1 MQSLPVARATGCVS
15 VGRGR
20 ASVVTKDAEQLAA
33 LASVIEAL
41 TDRGIDYWLFGG
53 WAVDFY
59 AGKVTRP
66 HDDVDLAVWLADH
79 DHVAELLASGGWKH
93 APHPEEDGGTGYE
106 RGAVR
111 LELTFLLRGDDG
123 AVLIPLRAGR
133 VPFSKEPFGD
143 DVAELGGVRARVIP
157 LDVLRS
163 GKSHPRDDASDA
175 AKDRADS
182 ETLSRVR

>member
-1 MQSLPVARATGCVS
+1 M
-15 VGRGR
+15 
-20 ASVVTKDAEQLAA
+20 TKDAEQLAA

-66 HDDVDLAVWLADH
+66 HDDVDLAVWLKDH

-111 LELTFLLRGDDG
+111 LELTFLLRGDG
-123 AVLIPLRAGR
+123 AVLIAFRAGR
-133 VPFSKEPFGD
+133 VTFSKEPFGD

-157 LDVLRS
+157 LDILRS

>member
-1 MQSLPVARATGCVS
+1 MAQTLRGGTGLQSLPVARATGWVS

-66 HDDVDLAVWLADH
+66 HDDVDLAVWLEDH

-123 AVLIPLRAGR
+123 AVLIPLRA
-133 VPFSKEPFGD
+133 
-143 DVAELGGVRARVIP
+143 VREGAHGLRRCG
-157 LDVLRS
+157 VLR
-163 GKSHPRDDASDA
+163 
-175 AKDRADS
+175 RAVPCDLARRPAIHEVTS
-182 ETLSRVR
+182 P